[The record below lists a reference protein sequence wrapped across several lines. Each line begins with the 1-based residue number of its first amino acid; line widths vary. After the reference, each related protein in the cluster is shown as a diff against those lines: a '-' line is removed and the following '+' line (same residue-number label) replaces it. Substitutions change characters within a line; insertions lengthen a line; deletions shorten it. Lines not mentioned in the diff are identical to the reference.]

1 MASPRVD
8 SSALL
13 TVLAAASLVTLACGA
28 SGAGANRPL
37 PSYGGHATELFD
49 DAIEPRAVGMDIE
62 QSVDPRTDAL
72 LRERAQLSD
81 ASLRVRVNTLTE
93 KSDGTDSM
101 FQLGLRILETIA
113 GPFPPPDDFTVT
125 VHARTPSIG
134 IVKNLESA
142 IVGKTFVA
150 FVRAFVLPDGDRE
163 LHFHFAPDTKPE
175 AAAVR
180 EATPKNEH

>member
-13 TVLAAASLVTLACGA
+13 TLLAAISLVTTACGA
-28 SGAGANRPL
+28 SATEANRPL
-37 PSYGGHATELFD
+37 PSYAGHATELFD
-49 DAIEPRAVGMDIE
+49 DAIEPRAVGLDIE
-62 QSVDPRTDAL
+62 QSADPRTDAL

-81 ASLRVRVNTLTE
+81 GALRVRVSTLTE
-93 KSDGTDSM
+93 KTDGPESM
-101 FQLGLRILETIA
+101 FQLGLRTLETVA

-134 IVKNLESA
+134 IVRNLESA

-175 AAAVR
+175 VEAVR
-180 EATPKNEH
+180 EATQKNEH